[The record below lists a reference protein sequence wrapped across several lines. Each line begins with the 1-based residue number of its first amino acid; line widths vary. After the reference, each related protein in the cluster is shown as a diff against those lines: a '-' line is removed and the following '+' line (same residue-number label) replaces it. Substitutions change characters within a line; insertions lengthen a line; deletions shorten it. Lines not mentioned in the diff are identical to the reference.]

1 MRSLVAALA
10 LLLAGCASATPVSAP
25 ADPETSVV
33 PAGIAGADP
42 EQTVLDVSR
51 SGGWCREGG
60 CRHPH
65 LQVRADGSWTV
76 TTTTSADEVS
86 TRRGT
91 LTARQREALT
101 EALRTTGL
109 RDDPRAE
116 RFCDSWVD
124 GIDTEVRWR
133 TGPESVVQADS
144 CDFDFP
150 VADPLLEIADQVMLA

>member
-1 MRSLVAALA
+1 MVLA
-10 LLLAGCASATPVSAP
+10 LSGCAAAVPTSTPAEPSASTVL
-25 ADPETSVV
+25 V
-33 PAGIAGADP
+33 GIAGADP
-42 EQTVLDVSR
+42 DQIVLDVSR

-76 TTTTSADEVS
+76 TTTTSADHVS

-91 LTARQREALT
+91 LTAPQRDALT

-124 GIDTEVRWR
+124 GIDTQVRWR
-133 TGPESVVQADS
+133 TGPDAVERANS
-144 CDFDFP
+144 CDYQISGG
-150 VADPLLEIADQVMLA
+150 DPLLRFADRLMSA